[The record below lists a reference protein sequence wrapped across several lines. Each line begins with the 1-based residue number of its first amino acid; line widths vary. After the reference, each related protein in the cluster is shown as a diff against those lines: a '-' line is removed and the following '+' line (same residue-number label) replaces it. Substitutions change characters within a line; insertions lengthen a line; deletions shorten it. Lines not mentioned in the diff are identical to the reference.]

1 MERKMQTNN
10 MYNIYH
16 RRKPARRRGVATVLR
31 TVIVL
36 LCCLS
41 PAVTVAGDARHD
53 SRPSRLPAVSE
64 QRRLDYF
71 FYEALKLKNA
81 EKYDATYELLT
92 HCLAIDSTS
101 SAVLFELSSLYM
113 QMNRPETAM
122 ALLKKAV
129 AYNPANFSYKLA
141 LASILFGLG
150 MYGEAAE
157 TYEELVTAHPDKV
170 ELTYYL
176 AEALTQQG
184 ETGRAIEMFD
194 RLENLIGMNEPLSLK
209 KYQLYMTLEQ
219 PDEAFRELERLSAKY
234 PAEARYPILTGD
246 LYLERNDTQRALEYY
261 RKARDIDPENP
272 YCTVSMAN
280 YYEMTGNTEAAEQ
293 QVRLAL
299 VNEKLDV
306 EIKVGILS
314 RYIQRLQ
321 QLRKDIQP
329 ADSLFRTLLEQHP
342 EDIELK
348 LMYGALLS
356 SQKKFDEARF
366 QFQLATEMDPT
377 LEPAWQQ
384 LLNLVMQ
391 TEDYESAIAICTRC
405 RELFPDEPV
414 YYLFMGIAYQQLQK
428 YREALDTYEACI
440 RIIPETNRPMLSDYY
455 GQIGDVYFQM
465 KERDKAFEAYEKAL
479 AFNEL
484 NVVVLNNYSYYL
496 TLSKQDLDKA
506 ERMSA
511 KCIKAEP
518 DNATYLDTYAWVFF
532 VKGNYML
539 AKSYI
544 EKAVAKD
551 GEKNAELL
559 DHYGDI
565 LYMSGEKDKAREQWL
580 KARQAG
586 KKSETLERK
595 IAENMYVEA
604 PEDEQ

>member
-1 MERKMQTNN
+1 
-10 MYNIYH
+10 MYRICH
-16 RRKPARRRGVATVLR
+16 KPSCDASRQAGCAAVRLVA
-31 TVIVL
+31 
-36 LCCLS
+36 LCCLLLTLAGHAGA
-41 PAVTVAGDARHD
+41 AVRNTLQQPQKCD
-53 SRPSRLPAVSE
+53 VSQ

-81 EKYDATYELLT
+81 GKYDAMYELLN

-101 SAVLFELSSLYM
+101 SVVLFELSSLYM
-113 QMNRPETAM
+113 QMNRSEKAM
-122 ALLKKAV
+122 TLLKKAV
-129 AYNPANFSYKLA
+129 TYNPGNFSYKLA
-141 LASILFGLG
+141 LASILFDLG

-157 TYEELVTAHPDKV
+157 TYEELVTAHPDQV
-170 ELTYYL
+170 ELNYYL

-219 PDEAFRELERLSAKY
+219 PDEAFRELEKLSAKY
-234 PAEARYPILTGD
+234 PYEARYPILTGD
-246 LYLERNDTQRALEYY
+246 LYLERNDTRRALEYY
-261 RKARDIDPENP
+261 RKACDIDPENP
-272 YCTVSMAN
+272 YYTVSMAN

-321 QLRKDIQP
+321 QLRKDIQA
-329 ADSLFRTLLEQHP
+329 ADSLFKTLLEQHP
-342 EDIELK
+342 EEIEIK

-356 SQKKFDEARF
+356 SQKKFGEARF

-384 LLNLVMQ
+384 LLSLVMQ
-391 TEDYESAIAICTRC
+391 IEDYESVIAICTKC
-405 RELFPDEPV
+405 RELFPDEPA
-414 YYLFMGIAYQQLQK
+414 YCLFMGIAYQQQQK
-428 YREALDTYEACI
+428 YQEALDTYMACI
-440 RIIPETNRPMLSDYY
+440 RIIPETNRQMLSDYY
-455 GQIGDVYFQM
+455 GQVGDVYFQM
-465 KERDKAFEAYEKAL
+465 KKRDEAFESYEKAL
-479 AFNEL
+479 GYNEQ

-496 TLSKQDLDKA
+496 SLSRQSLDKA

-518 DNATYLDTYAWVFF
+518 DNSTYLDTYAWVFF
-532 VKGNYML
+532 VKGNYTL
-539 AKSYI
+539 AKIYI

-565 LYMSGEKDKAREQWL
+565 LYMSGEKDKAHEQWL
-580 KARQAG
+580 KAKQAG
-586 KKSETLERK
+586 KKGKTLERK
-595 IAENMYVEA
+595 IAENRYIET
-604 PEDEQ
+604 PEDEE